1 MVFKLVFQILTFP
14 TQVSSP
20 NPAAVETVRTVI
32 KQQRD
37 HWSCLAAA
45 ACLDLPDIQGPEPEE
60 TAKKRKKNKG

>member
-1 MVFKLVFQILTFP
+1 M
-14 TQVSSP
+14 SSP

-45 ACLDLPDIQGPEPEE
+45 ACSDLPDTQGPEPEE

>member
-1 MVFKLVFQILTFP
+1 M
-14 TQVSSP
+14 SSP

-45 ACLDLPDIQGPEPEE
+45 ACSDLPDTQGPGPEA
-60 TAKKRKKNKG
+60 AKKGRKNKG